1 MRKIKFKLILRVGS
15 IVITISNYLT
25 KIRNGERE
33 VKCENEVPPPE
44 CGAKRP
50 WPAKC
55 PGNLAHRTFIPT
67 FEQPAGRNT
76 PLGERYDG
84 SKKDI
89 FFVGSTRLA
98 GVLDGRSGT
107 AGGGTGRA
115 GDDRTFAAASDG
127 APGRFRQKRQG
138 GDAGGGVPGRTGALE
153 ALAGALKR
161 YCGTGGSV
169 KDAVVLIQGDV
180 RQKVGGYLSA
190 QGYKVRVL

>member
-1 MRKIKFKLILRVGS
+1 MSAKSSAKTKF
-15 IVITISNYLT
+15 
-25 KIRNGERE
+25 
-33 VKCENEVPPPE
+33 PPPE

-107 AGGGTGRA
+107 AGGGTARA

-138 GDAGGGVPGRTGALE
+138 GDAGGGVPGRTGGFGG
-153 ALAGALKR
+153 AGRSTQTLLR
-161 YCGTGGSV
+161 YRRVG
-169 KDAVVLIQGDV
+169 QGCDGAHPG
-180 RQKVGGYLSA
+180 RCATKGRGYLSA